1 LGECFSPVD
10 VDGRDCATDV
20 ESALFEGGVEDEG
33 GEGGG
38 LGERELLLEELR
50 GMVVQG

>member
-1 LGECFSPVD
+1 LSECFCPVD
-10 VDGRDCATDV
+10 VDGSDCATDV
-20 ESALFEGGVEDEG
+20 EGALFERGVEDEG